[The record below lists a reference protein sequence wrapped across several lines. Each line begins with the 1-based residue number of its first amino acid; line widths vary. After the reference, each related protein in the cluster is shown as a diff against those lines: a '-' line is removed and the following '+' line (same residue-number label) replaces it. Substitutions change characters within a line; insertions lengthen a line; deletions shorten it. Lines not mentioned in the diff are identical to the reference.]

1 MSEQK
6 KEKKKLSPELS
17 PAALEARRAYQRE
30 RYRVNREAMLKKQA
44 EYWERKAAKNG

>member
-17 PAALEARRAYQRE
+17 PAAQEARRAYQRE
-30 RYRVNREAMLKKQA
+30 YYQRTRETRLKKKA
-44 EYWERKAAKNG
+44 EYWERKAAQNG